1 MRLRERLESLK
12 GKKFTGRIDVTKPNG
27 KGWRL
32 YLFLG
37 RFVWADGGLHPYR
50 AWQRLI
56 RLYCPDLDYQLLDF
70 QKAKQYECWNY
81 YLIVSLLQRF
91 LITKKQAI
99 FIINERIKEII
110 FDIIQ
115 AEFSENL
122 LYDLV
127 IIEDNF
133 SEESGLRNSINL
145 FKIETIFEP
154 VESDWQQ
161 WQRDKIAIWSPAKAP
176 IIKNPAILRQQFN
189 EKTYQK
195 IVSLFD
201 GKYPLREIADKLRLD
216 LIKVIIWLKPYFQ
229 MGLIE
234 LVEVQD
240 QSLKI
245 NLIGVTNTNYKI
257 TKTTQQKLILCI
269 DDSLQICQIMEHIIT
284 KDGYQFIS
292 VQNPLKAL
300 PEILK
305 TKPDLI
311 FLDLI
316 MPVINGYEICAQIR
330 RVSQLKDT
338 PVIILT
344 GNDGVI
350 DRVRSKM
357 VGASGFLS
365 KPVDEEKV
373 LEKIDYYLRL

>member
-1 MRLRERLESLK
+1 M
-12 GKKFTGRIDVTKPNG
+12 ID
-27 KGWRL
+27 
-32 YLFLG
+32 
-37 RFVWADGGLHPYR
+37 
-50 AWQRLI
+50 
-56 RLYCPDLDYQLLDF
+56 
-70 QKAKQYECWNY
+70 
-81 YLIVSLLQRF
+81 
-91 LITKKQAI
+91 
-99 FIINERIKEII
+99 
-110 FDIIQ
+110 
-115 AEFSENL
+115 
-122 LYDLV
+122 
-127 IIEDNF
+127 
-133 SEESGLRNSINL
+133 NS
-145 FKIETIFEP
+145 
-154 VESDWQQ
+154 
-161 WQRDKIAIWSPAKAP
+161 
-176 IIKNPAILRQQFN
+176 
-189 EKTYQK
+189 
-195 IVSLFD
+195 
-201 GKYPLREIADKLRLD
+201 KYPLREIADKLRLD

-229 MGLIE
+229 MGLID

-240 QSLKI
+240 QPLKI

-338 PVIILT
+338 PVVILT